1 MLEIV
6 KEPEPWAAN
15 DPINRHLGVLAQRDA
30 WTSQSD
36 KARNA
41 LEAELKRRGFIEFDG
56 TPQHYGLW
64 LVGEHLECQVPTDR
78 QGHLAVFRGQRI
90 KMFCTRAG
98 HNRRWYFAGRVDQV

>member
-6 KEPEPWAAN
+6 KEPKHWAAN
-15 DPINRHLGVLAQRDA
+15 DPINRHLDVLAQRDA
-30 WTSQSD
+30 WTVQSD

-64 LVGEHLECQVPTDR
+64 LVGEHLEYQVPTDR

>member
-30 WTSQSD
+30 WTAQSD

-41 LEAELKRRGFIEFDG
+41 
-56 TPQHYGLW
+56 
-64 LVGEHLECQVPTDR
+64 
-78 QGHLAVFRGQRI
+78 
-90 KMFCTRAG
+90 
-98 HNRRWYFAGRVDQV
+98 